1 MSKRRQPVTRRRPRR
16 GSSPI
21 PPARFPESRASVR
34 VTDPTDLLALVPYF
48 LGFHPQESVVAV
60 FIRSGRVLLTARV
73 DLPTAAH
80 LGALVDQFDR
90 LAVQHRA
97 AELVLVAYSEANA
110 EVRSQLGEV
119 VAGLT
124 GSHVSEAIVVQQ
136 QRWWSLMCP
145 GSCCPADG
153 RPYEVESHRLAAE
166 AVYAGMSVRG
176 GRDELA
182 ALVVGPGPADL
193 RPVGRCGRVAATRAG
208 KADASATSRAGR
220 ARGPSRGGRG
230 ELDQDRL
237 LGLAVLTTD
246 VLIRDLAWA
255 QITRAEARRHVELWV
270 EVVAAAPPALASA
283 PLALLGLA
291 AWISGDGALQNCCVE
306 RLERTDPD
314 YSLGT
319 LLGEISARALPPTL
333 WDELHA
339 ELRAELG
346 SVTGSGV
353 TPLGYF
359 HDSLCGVRRNA
370 HRPGESGRRQ

>member
-1 MSKRRQPVTRRRPRR
+1 MSKRRQPVTRRASRR
-16 GSSPI
+16 RTVPI
-21 PPARFPESRASVR
+21 PPTRFPDNRTSVR

-73 DLPTAAH
+73 DLPAAAH
-80 LGALVDQFDR
+80 LGAVVSQFDR
-90 LAVQHRA
+90 LAIQHRA
-97 AELVLVAYSEANA
+97 AELVLVAYSET
-110 EVRSQLGEV
+110 EVELRSQFGEV

-124 GSHVSEAIVVQQ
+124 DSRVSEAIVVQQ
-136 QRWWSLMCP
+136 NRWWSLMC
-145 GSCCPADG
+145 SATCCPPGG

-166 AVYAGMSVRG
+166 AVYAGMTVRG

-182 ALVVGPGPADL
+182 ALVVGPGSAELDRLAAMAASL
-193 RPVGRCGRVAATRAG
+193 RPVLEGLTRAQRAELVEKEVEAAVSG
-208 KADASATSRAGR
+208 AS
-220 ARGPSRGGRG
+220 
-230 ELDQDRL
+230 LDEDRL
-237 LGLAVLTTD
+237 LGLAVLTMD

-255 QITRAEARRHVELWV
+255 QITRADAPRHVQLWV
-270 EVVAAAPPALASA
+270 EVVAVAPPALASA

-306 RLERTDPD
+306 RLERSDPD

-346 SVTGSGV
+346 SVTRSRE
-353 TPLGYF
+353 L
-359 HDSLCGVRRNA
+359 H
-370 HRPGESGRRQ
+370 

>member
-1 MSKRRQPVTRRRPRR
+1 MSKRRQPETRRGPRR
-16 GSSPI
+16 RSSPI
-21 PPARFPESRASVR
+21 PAARFPDSRSSVR
-34 VTDPTDLLALVPYF
+34 VTDPTDLLALVPFF

-110 EVRSQLGEV
+110 EVRNQLGEV

-136 QRWWSLMCP
+136 KRWWSLMCS
-145 GSCCPADG
+145 GSCCPAEG

-166 AVYAGMSVRG
+166 AVYAGMSVRA

-182 ALVVGPGPADL
+182 ALVAGPGPGDL
-193 RPVGRCGRVAATRAG
+193 RPLVVAAASLRSGLEKLTRAE
-208 KADASATSRAGR
+208 RA
-220 ARGPSRGGRG
+220 
-230 ELDQDRL
+230 ELVEKEVQAAVSGANLDRDRL
-237 LGLAVLTTD
+237 IGLAVLTTD

-270 EVVAAAPPALASA
+270 EVVAVTPPALASA

-306 RLERTDPD
+306 RLERTDPE

-319 LLGEISARALPPTL
+319 LLGDISARALPPTL

-346 SVTGSGV
+346 SVTGSG
-353 TPLGYF
+353 
-359 HDSLCGVRRNA
+359 
-370 HRPGESGRRQ
+370 